1 MVCKVLSPLVLYL
14 VVKVTLH
21 GEPGGRDFWGGER
34 EMEVHGV
41 TFEKGFEREDEDT
54 RVID

>member
-14 VVKVTLH
+14 VVKVTLR

-34 EMEVHGV
+34 WMEVHGV